1 MSYGIKIKHLRVKK
15 NMNQQDLSNGICSI
29 SYLSKIEN
37 NVVKPNREIIDL
49 LCEKLGITLHEL
61 QTEEELLLKMKCEL
75 TELNYLIRRKETNIV
90 FKFNE
95 ILKRYE
101 ALNSPQANV
110 IKLIFELRITL
121 LSLDRIKLTDIYNRV
136 IENLD
141 YKPNWIEPY
150 YYMFCGLFHYMIGS
164 LEQALS
170 FYKKAEKCVQTDK
183 EEVYYQ
189 LALVY
194 SRLGNFSLST
204 LYLNRAY
211 DIFVQKMDYELCTS
225 CNLLLGINYRKM
237 GELQK
242 SKENYFKITQNLSP
256 KRDKETLGKVYHNLG
271 LIYSDE
277 GDSTKSIFF
286 YKKSLKVKKADSK
299 INTLYVLSREYV
311 KLKDFKSAK
320 KWNEL
325 GINSAIKQKSENH
338 LIMFNVLNYEINNKL
353 NTHDFENYMINVA
366 IPFFEKRQER
376 QTLSEYVHKMA
387 IYYENIRQ
395 YKNSYLMLKKL
406 THFKE
411 GETIK

>member
-1 MSYGIKIKHLRVKK
+1 MSYGIKIKHLRIKK

-49 LCEKLGITLHEL
+49 LCKKIGISLHEL

-75 TELNYLIRRKETNIV
+75 TELNHLIRRKETNIV
-90 FKFNE
+90 FKFSE

-121 LSLDRIKLTDIYNRV
+121 LSSDRIKSTAIYNEI
-136 IENLD
+136 IENRD

-150 YYMFCGLFHYMIGS
+150 YYLFCGLYHYMIDS

-170 FYKKAEKCVQTDK
+170 FYKKAEKGVQANK

-204 LYLNRAY
+204 LYLIRAY
-211 DIFVQKMDYELCTS
+211 DIFVKKMDYELCTN

-256 KRDKETLGKVYHNLG
+256 KRDKETLGKVHHNLG

-286 YKKSLKVKKADSK
+286 IRKV
-299 INTLYVLSREYV
+299 
-311 KLKDFKSAK
+311 
-320 KWNEL
+320 
-325 GINSAIKQKSENH
+325 
-338 LIMFNVLNYEINNKL
+338 
-353 NTHDFENYMINVA
+353 
-366 IPFFEKRQER
+366 
-376 QTLSEYVHKMA
+376 
-387 IYYENIRQ
+387 
-395 YKNSYLMLKKL
+395 
-406 THFKE
+406 
-411 GETIK
+411 